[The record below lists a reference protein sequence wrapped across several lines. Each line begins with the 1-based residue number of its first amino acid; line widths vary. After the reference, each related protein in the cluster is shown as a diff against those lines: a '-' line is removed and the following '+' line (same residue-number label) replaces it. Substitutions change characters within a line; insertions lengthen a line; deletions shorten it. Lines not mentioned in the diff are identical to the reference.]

1 MTTSSYKGIFSH
13 KLSDG
18 TIIDV
23 QVEDPFGNSLS
34 LPVDEYRRRGIQ
46 PLLSRCQT
54 STNTSPRRPRKEAR
68 WQRP

>member
-13 KLSDG
+13 KLSGG

-46 PLLSRCQT
+46 PPAESLPDQHQYK
-54 STNTSPRRPRKEAR
+54 P
-68 WQRP
+68 